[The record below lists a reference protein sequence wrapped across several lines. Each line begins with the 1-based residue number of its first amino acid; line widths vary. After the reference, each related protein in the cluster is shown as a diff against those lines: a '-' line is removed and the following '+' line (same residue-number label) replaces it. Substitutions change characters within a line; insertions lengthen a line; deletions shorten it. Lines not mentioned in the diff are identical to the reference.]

1 MALSETPIKDVTSFL
16 AVLKYCMRSPNCKTS
31 LQGKPLLLTADLYLR
46 QFDETDVKYVT
57 RHCGVA
63 PHALA
68 SFVHS
73 DSADVLNLKPEED
86 ATLCRAFLLSDFVT
100 LLPQLLPPEQF
111 RGIDK
116 QVSLTALADILQNLS
131 YNANWLQ
138 SVWEYMHPFF
148 HLRRL
153 LWHLTTLLRY

>member
-1 MALSETPIKDVTSFL
+1 LSTPEFQWKEVNPDAVLEFFGQCGKKGTQCKLTSLPMALSETPIKDVTSFL

-68 SFVHS
+68 SFVH
-73 DSADVLNLKPEED
+73 V
-86 ATLCRAFLLSDFVT
+86 R
-100 LLPQLLPPEQF
+100 Q
-111 RGIDK
+111 R
-116 QVSLTALADILQNLS
+116 
-131 YNANWLQ
+131 
-138 SVWEYMHPFF
+138 
-148 HLRRL
+148 
-153 LWHLTTLLRY
+153 